1 MAFVDV
7 ALAVGTA
14 VGADALG
21 ATAATVIGGGL
32 IGAGAGAVGGG
43 LYGALSGKSVLNNAL
58 GGAGIGA
65 LVGAGAGY
73 AMAPAAAAVDGTV
86 ISSTAVPSAL
96 TSEVAPVTST
106 LSSAAPSTVAP
117 DLSSSAIAPGQM
129 NPISS
134 GMMNASTNATPNLL
148 SNLTPT
154 GTSDMAPGTLLNNG
168 TEMVG
173 PNGSTYLNADLQ
185 NVANQ
190 MGASNASDI
199 NPATNQPWTG
209 SDQSATISPNSSA
222 PGQPWYQVFKDHP
235 IMTGLGA
242 LTLMQMAQEQKK
254 YGVPSTTAIN
264 NAPPKNLNYAYNNAT
279 PMNLNRSYADGGSVE
294 LNTSPIKQQL
304 NGIATGNN
312 QMFPQPGLHS
322 NQYANALSTP
332 VPGDVLSAPT
342 DTLVDPYTGQQKMA
356 MGGIAKVKKYG
367 SGGLLEDLIT
377 LPINQIQ
384 AIANNPEQAALG
396 INTPFETNVWNSV
409 LGSHYQP
416 LTNMYGVPTN
426 AAVSGQQA
434 QQYAAGGAT
443 QSNTYAAG
451 GNLGSYSDGGRM
463 LKGPGDGMSDDI
475 PASIGHKQP
484 ARLADSE
491 FVIPADVVS
500 HLGNGSSDAG
510 AKKLYQ
516 MMDKV
521 RMARTGTKKQGKQIK
536 ADKYM
541 PKFADGGAVPAI
553 NAQLPT
559 QPVVPAASPQLTLN
573 APTPSNMAMQQ
584 AAAQA
589 QPAPANMTDQY
600 AAYRN
605 NMLNQYAPNDTT
617 FLKQQ
622 YLNAM
627 GRSPDQAGM
636 DYWTKQLQ
644 SGTSPQD
651 VANAISGSS
660 EAQHVNALRQAM
672 GQSGGTTG
680 SSTGAMNQ
688 SQAMN
693 YLTSAY
699 NGVLGR
705 APDAGGMQYW
715 TQQLT
720 SGAMTPQQVQ
730 QALMS
735 SSEYTN
741 KTASTPS
748 VDTSVP
754 AAKGGLG
761 STIRKRKK

>member
-32 IGAGAGAVGGG
+32 VGAGVGAVGGG

-73 AMAPAAAAVDGTV
+73 AMAPAAAAVDGVT
-86 ISSTAVPSAL
+86 IPSTALPSTLA
-96 TSEVAPVTST
+96 SESAPVTST
-106 LSSAAPSTVAP
+106 LTGAAPTTTA
-117 DLSSSAIAPGQM
+117 DLTSSAIAPGQM
-129 NPISS
+129 SPLSS
-134 GMMNASTNATPNLL
+134 GMMNASTNSTSSLL

-173 PNGSTYLNADLQ
+173 PNGSTYLTSDLQ
-185 NVANQ
+185 GVASQ
-190 MGASNASDI
+190 MGGSTAGQMGPTNAELGYTGPGTPSTNAAIQAANAASK
-199 NPATNQPWTG
+199 
-209 SDQSATISPNSSA
+209 SA
-222 PGQPWYQVFKDHP
+222 QPWYQMFVDHP
-235 IMTGLGA
+235 AMTAFGG
-242 LTLMQMAQEQKK
+242 LTLAQMLKEQNK
-254 YGVPSTTAIN
+254 YGVPTTTSVN
-264 NAPPKNLNYAYNNAT
+264 NNPPKNLNYAYNNAT
-279 PMNLNRSYADGGSVE
+279 PMNLSRSYADGGSVN

-304 NGIATGNN
+304 NGISTGGND
-312 QMFPQPGLHS
+312 MFPQPGLHS
-322 NQYANALSTP
+322 NQYANPASTP
-332 VPGDVLSAPT
+332 VPGNVLSAPT
-342 DTLVDPYTGQQKMA
+342 DTPVDPYTGQQKMA
-356 MGGIAKVKKYG
+356 AGGI
-367 SGGLLEDLIT
+367 
-377 LPINQIQ
+377 
-384 AIANNPEQAALG
+384 
-396 INTPFETNVWNSV
+396 
-409 LGSHYQP
+409 
-416 LTNMYGVPTN
+416 
-426 AAVSGQQA
+426 
-434 QQYAAGGAT
+434 T

-451 GNLGSYSDGGRM
+451 GNLGGFSDGGRM

-541 PKFADGGAVPAI
+541 PKFADGGQIPAI
-553 NAQLPT
+553 DAQLPN
-559 QPVVPAASPQLTLN
+559 QPVVPTTSPALVLPSQTTAGN
-573 APTPSNMAMQQ
+573 PATPT
-584 AAAQA
+584 
-589 QPAPANMTDQY
+589 MTDQM

-622 YLNAM
+622 YLNTL
-627 GRSPDQAGM
+627 GRTPDQAGM

-644 SGTSPQD
+644 NGTSPQD
-651 VANAISGSS
+651 VANAIQNSS
-660 EAQHVNALRQAM
+660 EAAHVSSIRQAM
-672 GQSGGTTG
+672 GQPG
-680 SSTGAMNQ
+680 STGQTSMNQ

-705 APDAGGMQYW
+705 APDAGGLQYW
-715 TQQLT
+715 TQQIT

-730 QALMS
+730 QALMNS
-735 SSEYTN
+735 PEYLAKQN
-741 KTASTPS
+741 NSA
-748 VDTSVP
+748 P
-754 AAKGGLG
+754 AATGGLG
-761 STIRKRKK
+761 ATIRKRKR

>member
-32 IGAGAGAVGGG
+32 VGAGVGAVGGG

-73 AMAPAAAAVDGTV
+73 AMAPAAAAVDGVT
-86 ISSTAVPSAL
+86 IPSTALPSTLA
-96 TSEVAPVTST
+96 SESAPVTST
-106 LSSAAPSTVAP
+106 LTGAAPTTTT
-117 DLSSSAIAPGQM
+117 DLAGSAISSGQM
-129 NPISS
+129 NPLSS
-134 GMMNASTNATPNLL
+134 GMMNASTNSTSSLL

-173 PNGSTYLNADLQ
+173 PNGSTYLTSDLQ
-185 NVANQ
+185 GVASQ
-190 MGASNASDI
+190 MGGSTAGQMGPTNAELGYTGPGTPSTNAAIQAANAASK
-199 NPATNQPWTG
+199 
-209 SDQSATISPNSSA
+209 SA
-222 PGQPWYQVFKDHP
+222 QPWYQMFVDHP
-235 IMTGLGA
+235 AMTAFGG
-242 LTLMQMAQEQKK
+242 LTLAQMLKEQNK
-254 YGVPSTTAIN
+254 YGVPTTTSVN
-264 NAPPKNLNYAYNNAT
+264 NNPPKNLNYAYNNAT
-279 PMNLNRSYADGGSVE
+279 PMNLSRSYADGGSVN

-304 NGIATGNN
+304 NGISTGGND
-312 QMFPQPGLHS
+312 MFPQPGLHS
-322 NQYANALSTP
+322 NQYANPASTP
-332 VPGDVLSAPT
+332 VPGNVLSAPT
-342 DTLVDPYTGQQKMA
+342 DTPVDPYTGQQKMA
-356 MGGIAKVKKYG
+356 AGGI
-367 SGGLLEDLIT
+367 
-377 LPINQIQ
+377 
-384 AIANNPEQAALG
+384 
-396 INTPFETNVWNSV
+396 
-409 LGSHYQP
+409 
-416 LTNMYGVPTN
+416 
-426 AAVSGQQA
+426 
-434 QQYAAGGAT
+434 T

-451 GNLGSYSDGGRM
+451 GNLGGFSDGGRM

-541 PKFADGGAVPAI
+541 PKFADGGQIPAI
-553 NAQLPT
+553 DAQLPN
-559 QPVVPAASPQLTLN
+559 QPVVPTTSPALVLPSQTTAGN
-573 APTPSNMAMQQ
+573 PATPT
-584 AAAQA
+584 
-589 QPAPANMTDQY
+589 MTDQM

-622 YLNAM
+622 YLNTL
-627 GRSPDQAGM
+627 GRTPDQAGM

-644 SGTSPQD
+644 NGTSPQD
-651 VANAISGSS
+651 VANAIQNSS
-660 EAQHVNALRQAM
+660 EAAHVSSIRQAM
-672 GQSGGTTG
+672 GQPG
-680 SSTGAMNQ
+680 STGQTSMNQ

-705 APDAGGMQYW
+705 APDAGGLQYW
-715 TQQLT
+715 TQQIT

-730 QALMS
+730 QALMNS
-735 SSEYTN
+735 PEYLAKQN
-741 KTASTPS
+741 NSA
-748 VDTSVP
+748 P
-754 AAKGGLG
+754 AATGGLG
-761 STIRKRKK
+761 ATIRKRKR

>member
-7 ALAVGTA
+7 AVAVGSA
-14 VGADALG
+14 VGLEG
-21 ATAATVIGGGL
+21 TAAVIGGGAL
-32 IGAGAGAVGGG
+32 VGAGAGAVGGG
-43 LYGALSGKSVLNNAL
+43 LYGALTGKSVLNNAL

-96 TSEVAPVTST
+96 TSEAPTAAST
-106 LSSAAPSTVAP
+106 LSSAAPSTVAQ
-117 DLSSSAIAPGQM
+117 DLSGSAITPGGM

-148 SNLTPT
+148 SDLTPT
-154 GTSDMAPGTLLNNG
+154 GTSDMAPGTVLNNG

-173 PNGSTYLNADLQ
+173 PNGSTYLTSDLQ

-190 MGASNASDI
+190 MGASSAGQMGPTNAELGYTGPGTPS
-199 NPATNQPWTG
+199 TNAAIQTADAA
-209 SDQSATISPNSSA
+209 SKAN
-222 PGQPWYQVFKDHP
+222 QPWYQVFKDHP
-235 IMTGLGA
+235 VMTGLGA
-242 LTLMQMAQEQKK
+242 LTLMQMAQEQKR

-279 PMNLNRSYADGGSVE
+279 PMNLNRSYADGGSVN
-294 LNTSPIKQQL
+294 LDTSPIKQQL
-304 NGIATGNN
+304 NGIATGDN

-322 NQYANALSTP
+322 NQYANAASTP

-356 MGGIAKVKKYG
+356 GGGIA
-367 SGGLLEDLIT
+367 
-377 LPINQIQ
+377 
-384 AIANNPEQAALG
+384 
-396 INTPFETNVWNSV
+396 
-409 LGSHYQP
+409 
-416 LTNMYGVPTN
+416 
-426 AAVSGQQA
+426 
-434 QQYAAGGAT
+434 

-451 GNLGSYSDGGRM
+451 GNLGGYSDGGRM

-573 APTPSNMAMQQ
+573 APTPSNMAAQQ

-589 QPAPANMTDQY
+589 QPAPASMADQY

-605 NMLNQYAPNDTT
+605 NMLNQYAPTDAN

-622 YLNAM
+622 YLNTL
-627 GRSPDQAGM
+627 GRAPDQAGM

-644 SGTSPQD
+644 SGANPQD
-651 VANAISGSS
+651 VANAIQNSP
-660 EAQHVNALRQAM
+660 EAQHVTDIRQAM
-672 GQSGGTTG
+672 GQSG
-680 SSTGAMNQ
+680 STGQTAMNQ

-730 QALMS
+730 QALMN
-735 SSEYTN
+735 SSEYTNKN

>member
-32 IGAGAGAVGGG
+32 VGAGVGAVGGG

-73 AMAPAAAAVDGTV
+73 AMAPAAAAVDGAT
-86 ISSTAVPSAL
+86 ISSTALPSTLA
-96 TSEVAPVTST
+96 SESAPVTST
-106 LSSAAPSTVAP
+106 LTGAAPTTTA
-117 DLSSSAIAPGQM
+117 DLGGSAISSGQM
-129 NPISS
+129 NPLSS
-134 GMMNASTNATPNLL
+134 GMMNASTNSTSSLL

-173 PNGSTYLNADLQ
+173 PDGNTYLKSDLQGIASQMGGSTAG
-185 NVANQ
+185 Q
-190 MGASNASDI
+190 MGPTNAELGYTGPGTPSTNAAIQAANAASK
-199 NPATNQPWTG
+199 
-209 SDQSATISPNSSA
+209 SA
-222 PGQPWYQVFKDHP
+222 QPWYQMFVDHP
-235 IMTGLGA
+235 AMTAFGG
-242 LTLMQMAQEQKK
+242 LTLAQMLKEQNK
-254 YGVPSTTAIN
+254 YGVPTTTSVN
-264 NAPPKNLNYAYNNAT
+264 NNPPKNLNYAYNNAT
-279 PMNLNRSYADGGSVE
+279 PMNLSRSYADGGSVN

-304 NGIATGNN
+304 NGISTGGND
-312 QMFPQPGLHS
+312 MFPQPGLHS
-322 NQYANALSTP
+322 NQYANPASTP
-332 VPGDVLSAPT
+332 VPGNVLSAPT
-342 DTLVDPYTGQQKMA
+342 DTPVDPYTGQQKMA
-356 MGGIAKVKKYG
+356 AGGITKIKRYG
-367 SGGLLEDLIT
+367 GGGLLEDLIT

-396 INTPFETNVWNSV
+396 INTPFEANVWNSV

-426 AAVSGQQA
+426 AAMSGQQS
-434 QQYAAGGAT
+434 QQYAAGGTT

-451 GNLGSYSDGGRM
+451 GNLGGFSDGGRM

-541 PKFADGGAVPAI
+541 PKFADGGQIPAI
-553 NAQLPT
+553 DAQLPN
-559 QPVVPAASPQLTLN
+559 QPVVPTTSPALVLPSQTTQAITN
-573 APTPSNMAMQQ
+573 PATPT
-584 AAAQA
+584 
-589 QPAPANMTDQY
+589 MTDQM
-600 AAYRN
+600 AAYRS

-622 YLNAM
+622 YLNTL
-627 GRSPDQAGM
+627 GRTPDQAGM

-644 SGTSPQD
+644 NGTSPQD
-651 VANAISGSS
+651 VANAIQNSS
-660 EAQHVNALRQAM
+660 EAAHVGSIRQAM
-672 GQSGGTTG
+672 GQPG
-680 SSTGAMNQ
+680 STGQTSMNQ

-705 APDAGGMQYW
+705 APDAGGLQYF

-730 QALMS
+730 QVLMNS
-735 SSEYTN
+735 PEYTN
-741 KTASTPS
+741 KNSKTATNQVSADINS
-748 VDTSVP
+748 GDGK
-754 AAKGGLG
+754 AGGLG
-761 STIRKRKK
+761 ATIRKRKK

>member
-7 ALAVGTA
+7 ALAVGSA
-14 VGADALG
+14 VGLEG
-21 ATAATVIGGGL
+21 TAAVIGGGAL
-32 IGAGAGAVGGG
+32 VGAGVGAVGGG

-96 TSEVAPVTST
+96 TSEAPTAAST
-106 LSSAAPSTVAP
+106 LSSAAPSTVAQ
-117 DLSSSAIAPGQM
+117 DLSGSAITPGGM

-134 GMMNASTNATPNLL
+134 GMMNASTNSTSSLL
-148 SNLTPT
+148 SSLTPT

-173 PNGSTYLNADLQ
+173 PNGNTYLQTDLQ

-190 MGASNASDI
+190 MGASSSTPDWATQNA
-199 NPATNQPWTG
+199 NAAATEASQTAPYNTPE
-209 SDQSATISPNSSA
+209 SSTD
-222 PGQPWYQVFKDHP
+222 PWYKSLTKGNTP
-235 IMTGLGA
+235 YYLLGGTY
-242 LTLMQMAQEQKK
+242 LLNQMAQEQKK
-254 YGVPSTTAIN
+254 YGVPGTTAIN

-279 PMNLNRSYADGGSVE
+279 PMNLNRSYADGGSVN
-294 LNTSPIKQQL
+294 LDTSPIKQQL
-304 NGIATGNN
+304 NGIATGDN

-322 NQYANALSTP
+322 NQYANAASTP

-356 MGGIAKVKKYG
+356 AGGIA
-367 SGGLLEDLIT
+367 
-377 LPINQIQ
+377 
-384 AIANNPEQAALG
+384 
-396 INTPFETNVWNSV
+396 
-409 LGSHYQP
+409 
-416 LTNMYGVPTN
+416 
-426 AAVSGQQA
+426 
-434 QQYAAGGAT
+434 

-451 GNLGSYSDGGRM
+451 GNLGGYSDGGRM

-573 APTPSNMAMQQ
+573 APTPSNMAAQQ

-589 QPAPANMTDQY
+589 QPAPASMADQY

-605 NMLNQYAPNDTT
+605 NMLNQYAPTDAN

-622 YLNAM
+622 YLNTL
-627 GRSPDQAGM
+627 GRAPDQAGM

-644 SGTSPQD
+644 SGANPQD
-651 VANAISGSS
+651 VANAIQNSP
-660 EAQHVNALRQAM
+660 EAQHVTDIRQAM
-672 GQSGGTTG
+672 GQSG
-680 SSTGAMNQ
+680 STGQTAMNQ

-730 QALMS
+730 QALMN
-735 SSEYTN
+735 SSEYTNKN

>member
-7 ALAVGTA
+7 ALTVGAAVGLE
-14 VGADALG
+14 G
-21 ATAATVIGGGL
+21 TAAVIGGGAL

-73 AMAPAAAAVDGTV
+73 AMAPAAAAVDSATLA
-86 ISSTAVPSAL
+86 STAVPSAL
-96 TSEVAPVTST
+96 GESAPVTSST
-106 LSSAAPSTVAP
+106 GLLGGAAPSTVAQ
-117 DLSSSAIAPGQM
+117 DLSGSAIAPGQM

-134 GMMNASTNATPNLL
+134 GMMNASTNSTSSLL

-173 PNGSTYLNADLQ
+173 PNGSTYLKADLQ

-190 MGASNASDI
+190 MGASSAGQMGPTNAELGYTGPGTPS
-199 NPATNQPWTG
+199 TNAAIQAADAA
-209 SDQSATISPNSSA
+209 SKA
-222 PGQPWYQVFKDHP
+222 GQPWYQVFKDHP

-242 LTLMQMAQEQKK
+242 LTLMQMAQEQKR

-279 PMNLNRSYADGGSVE
+279 PMNLNRSYADGGSVN
-294 LNTSPIKQQL
+294 LDTSPIKQQL
-304 NGIATGNN
+304 NGIATGDN

-322 NQYANALSTP
+322 NQYANAASTP

-356 MGGIAKVKKYG
+356 GGGITKVKKYG
-367 SGGLLEDLIT
+367 GGGLLEDLIT

-426 AAVSGQQA
+426 AAMSGQQA

-443 QSNTYAAG
+443 QANTYAAG
-451 GNLGSYSDGGRM
+451 GNLGGYSDGGRM

-553 NAQLPT
+553 NAQLPSQQVT
-559 QPVVPAASPQLTLN
+559 PAASPALVL
-573 APTPSNMAMQQ
+573 PSQ
-584 AAAQA
+584 AAADQAAVQA
-589 QPAPANMTDQY
+589 QQAPTSMADQY

-605 NMLNQYAPNDTT
+605 NMLNQYAPTDAN

-622 YLNAM
+622 YLSAL
-627 GRSPDQAGM
+627 GRAPDPGGM

-644 SGTSPQD
+644 SGASPQD
-651 VANAISGSS
+651 VANQFTNSQ
-660 EAQHVNALRQAM
+660 EAQHVNSIRQAM
-672 GQSGGTTG
+672 GQSGGAGQT
-680 SSTGAMNQ
+680 AMNQ
-688 SQAMN
+688 SQALN
-693 YLTSAY
+693 FLTSAY

-730 QALMS
+730 QALMN
-735 SSEYTN
+735 SSEYTNKN

-754 AAKGGLG
+754 AATGGLG